1 MADNAPKTANV
12 PSITGNPVADTVI
25 AGMISGSGGLVT
37 GATVGWLNAH
47 GFNDPNLYTYIFTG
61 VTGTLASVAIIIW
74 RALIS
79 KQNVIKQADEVI
91 HAVATGEISD
101 KTKKIAVAAPTIP
114 NEKIMTAVVNADE
127 IKQRTNS

>member
-1 MADNAPKTANV
+1 MPDNAPKSTNI

-25 AGMISGSGGLVT
+25 AGMISGAGGLVA

-47 GFNDPNLYTYIFTG
+47 GFNDPNLYTYVFTG
-61 VTGTLASVAIIIW
+61 VTGMLASVAIIIW

-79 KQNVIKQADEVI
+79 RQNIIRQADEVI

-114 NEKIMTAVVNADE
+114 DEKIRAAVINADE
-127 IKQRTNS
+127 IKQRTTS